1 MEFVHQL
8 VLLFPS
14 ELITFRNTFE
24 HLLIFL
30 HHTILLALTENIFN
44 FSEIP
49 LNVFLMHDALAISK
63 FVIPVENSS
72 RYRSA
77 LFRRTICWS
86 RLRTLWIFLV
96 PNQSRQSE
104 NKRTELRDSYF
115 YFVRVIVV
123 EKAKNTKTRTRIALM
138 NSQIFCYDLRAL
150 NGCGDKRVFH
160 TCKTILIFGSNK
172 LENKRKKR
180 EKRIRFPWTFILCS
194 LRWLSRRS
202 FLPFFFFQRML
213 NEMWKKRLCLNFV
226 RTAVFFLHNIGYFNW
241 DARIFFRL

>member
-77 LFRRTICWS
+77 LFRYAEVVYELFEFSSFRTSQDSQKINE
-86 RLRTLWIFLV
+86 
-96 PNQSRQSE
+96 PNSE
-104 NKRTELRDSYF
+104 TVISISY
-115 YFVRVIVV
+115 V
-123 EKAKNTKTRTRIALM
+123 
-138 NSQIFCYDLRAL
+138 
-150 NGCGDKRVFH
+150 
-160 TCKTILIFGSNK
+160 
-172 LENKRKKR
+172 
-180 EKRIRFPWTFILCS
+180 
-194 LRWLSRRS
+194 
-202 FLPFFFFQRML
+202 
-213 NEMWKKRLCLNFV
+213 
-226 RTAVFFLHNIGYFNW
+226 
-241 DARIFFRL
+241 